1 MATKEQLTKALMD
14 ADAAGDT
21 EAAQMFADELKA
33 LAKANV
39 PAAADEVTSDPK
51 YAALMAPIDPA
62 VQDRYVKQARN
73 VREYEEQPAWMKPLI
88 AADDTVRNVADG
100 ITFGF
105 VDKAAAMLSPGEYEA
120 NLAGEREST
129 QAAADRAGLVPEM
142 AAKIGGG
149 LMTGGLATKA
159 GITASKVIPEGSG
172 LMARLLSAAGIGG
185 VEGAAYGAL
194 DAAGH
199 DQGISEGATTGL
211 AFGAGANT
219 LAEGALSALGGILSK
234 YRGTNKVPSS
244 DDLATQRRA
253 AYKKMENMEAA
264 YTPKAVKDLSD
275 KLKDDVVNIP
285 GGARPT
291 NHAATL
297 DKLDEIREQV
307 PTTPTGK
314 ISKKAKPV
322 GLYELDEIRK
332 SVRRD
337 LTDPANS
344 MFGSKIVKGIDETLA
359 DVDPSKVTSVKG
371 TPQEALDA
379 LLSARELNVRQS
391 KVDELET
398 VLAKAQRQVD
408 RNATGDTQGNP
419 LRQKVSQIL
428 DNDSRAAQFA
438 PEELAKLEDI
448 VKGTKTGNLARKL
461 ANEANS
467 ETGKYTGIIAGGTIG
482 NMMMP
487 GWGIPIGGALGRL
500 GAKFTGDIAEGIST
514 ASTKKAVKNLRDD
527 IARGR
532 PKVPSRKEVPISQK
546 DRDLATRLLLMMQL
560 QDSIGAKD

>member
-88 AADDTVRNVADG
+88 AADDTMRNVADG

-105 VDKAAAMLSPGEYEA
+105 ADKVAAMLSPGEYEA
-120 NLAGEREST
+120 NLAREREST

-142 AAKIGGG
+142 AAKIVGG

-211 AFGAGANT
+211 ALGAGTN
-219 LAEGALSALGGILSK
+219 ALSEGLLSAIGGALSK
-234 YRGTNKVPSS
+234 YRGTNYAPSS
-244 DDLATQRRA
+244 DELAAQRKA

-264 YTPKAVKDLSD
+264 YKPEAVKSLID
-275 KLKDDVVNIP
+275 KNKATIVDVP

-297 DKLDEIREQV
+297 DKLAEIAEQV

-332 SVRRD
+332 SVRND
-337 LTDPANS
+337 LTDKDTK
-344 MFGSKIVKGIDETLA
+344 FGAKLIKNIDETLA
-359 DVDPSKVTSVKG
+359 DTDPSKVTSKIG
-371 TPQEALDA
+371 TPDEALNT
-379 LLSARELNVRQS
+379 LLSARELNTRQS
-391 KVDELET
+391 KVDELEE
-398 VLAKAQRQVD
+398 VLKKADRQVA

-419 LRQKVSQIL
+419 LRQKVSSIL

-438 PEELAKLEDI
+438 ASELARLEEI
-448 VKGTKTGNLARKL
+448 VKGTKTGNLARKI

-467 ETGKYTGIIAGGTIG
+467 ETGKYAGIIGGGAIG

-487 GWGIPIGGALGRL
+487 GWGIPIGGVLGRMA
-500 GAKFTGDIAEGIST
+500 AKWTGDIAEGVST
-514 ASTKKAVKNLRDD
+514 ASTKKGVQNLRDD

-560 QDSIGAKD
+560 QDSIGAGD